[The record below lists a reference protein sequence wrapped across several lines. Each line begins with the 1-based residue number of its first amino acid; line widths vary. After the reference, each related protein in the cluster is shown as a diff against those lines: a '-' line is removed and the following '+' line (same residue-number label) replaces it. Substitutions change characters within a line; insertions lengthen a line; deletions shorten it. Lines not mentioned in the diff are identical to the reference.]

1 MSPKL
6 LVIASSLD
14 LHRRRATGTSHS
26 TPVYALTNLH
36 AASLPTC
43 LLKRL
48 SAVGSPRANNYFGRH
63 CVWWEFWGLL
73 LSQLSTFSFLHILYA
88 TIASIKYRY
97 KFVSIKFI
105 LKGLSAELKSLR
117 LSVAYNL
124 RSMRFHALRL
134 SVAYN
139 FRSMRY

>member
-14 LHRRRATGTSHS
+14 LHRRRETGTSHS

-48 SAVGSPRANNYFGRH
+48 SAVGSPRANNYLVGTAYGGR
-63 CVWWEFWGLL
+63 EFWGLL

-117 LSVAYNL
+117 LSVAYN
-124 RSMRFHALRL
+124 
-134 SVAYN
+134 
-139 FRSMRY
+139 FRSRRY